1 MGDVKSILKLLTAT
15 PGISQA
21 LVVGRDGFV
30 IEAVGDMSAE
40 ELGAV
45 ISTAIG
51 AVEAMGRDCN
61 QGNLFEVMAEFKD
74 GTMIAAPIGRDAI
87 LGVVAAVQA
96 NLGAIRHAV
105 KKNLNDLESA
115 L

>member
-1 MGDVKSILKLLTAT
+1 MADVKSILKTLNAT
-15 PGISQA
+15 TGISQA

-30 IEAVGDMSAE
+30 IESVGDMSAE
-40 ELGAV
+40 EVGAV

-61 QGNLFEVMAEFKD
+61 QGGLFEVMAEFKD
-74 GTMIAAPIGRDAI
+74 GTMIAAPVGRDAV
-87 LGVVAAVQA
+87 LGIVAGIEA

-105 KKNLNDLESA
+105 KKNLRELERE

>member
-1 MGDVKSILKLLTAT
+1 MGDLKTILKTLTST

-30 IEAVGDMSAE
+30 IEAIGDMDAE
-40 ELGAV
+40 EVGAV

-51 AVEAMGRDCN
+51 AVEVMGRDCS
-61 QGNLFEVMAEFKD
+61 QGALFEVMAEFKQ
-74 GTMIAAPIGRDAI
+74 GTMIAAPVGQEAV
-87 LGVVAAVQA
+87 LGIVAGVQA
-96 NLGAIRHAV
+96 NLGAIRYAV
-105 KKNLNDLESA
+105 KKNLRELENS